1 MSLCFF
7 SITRAREAAG
17 GCCMSGCCK
26 QYKDEKREAES
37 AGIDCTKQMKDTV
50 GKCCAENRK

>member
-1 MSLCFF
+1 
-7 SITRAREAAG
+7 
-17 GCCMSGCCK
+17 MSGCCK

-37 AGIDCTKQMKDTV
+37 AGIDCTKQIKDTV